1 MNDSVSATL
10 AERAREP
17 KGLGTTTVVSLAA
30 HVLAIAAVVLM
41 PAQWRA
47 GAAPRERDVM
57 TISLGGAPG
66 PRSGGMTSMGGR
78 PVQQVAPP
86 EPKPRPEPVQAPAVK
101 PPEMIV
107 PTRTPAR
114 KPPEKVDTAARA
126 TLPDPV
132 GRTPTKG
139 AEIRPGNAIA
149 QTGGGGIGFGLST
162 GGGGTGGEINL
173 GDFCC
178 PDYLQTLL
186 QIIQRNWN
194 SRQQIAGLSAVRFT
208 IRRDGSLEDVS
219 VVRPSGFAVLDLTA
233 QRAVATSKLP
243 PLPSAYPNQQL
254 TITLSF
260 EYQR

>member
-1 MNDSVSATL
+1 MNDSLSAAL

-17 KGLGTTTVVSLAA
+17 QGLALTTAVSLAA
-30 HVLAIAAVVLM
+30 HVLMLAVIALF
-41 PAQWRA
+41 PGQWGA
-47 GAAPRERDVM
+47 GAVPSERDVM

-66 PRSGGMTSMGGR
+66 PRSGGMTAMGGR
-78 PVQQVAPP
+78 PVQQVVPA

-101 PPEMIV
+101 PPEMID
-107 PTRTPAR
+107 PMKAPAR
-114 KPPEKVDTAARA
+114 KPPEKVDTQARV
-126 TLPDPV
+126 TLPDPK

-139 AEIRPGNAIA
+139 PELRAGSAIA
-149 QTGGGGIGFGLST
+149 QTGGGGIGVGLST

-178 PDYLQTLL
+178 PEYLQTML

-194 SRQQIAGLSAVRFT
+194 SRQQIAGLAAVRFT
-208 IRRDGSLEDVS
+208 IRRDGSLTDIS
-219 VVRPSGFAVLDLTA
+219 VARPSGFAVLDLTA
-233 QRAVATSKLP
+233 QRAVAMSRLP
-243 PLPSAYPNQQL
+243 PLPSAYPNEQL